1 MKTKAMLSDNE
12 KVAYPACAVSSQSI
26 FIIFILLIGT
36 IGCSE
41 RSYTGLTA
49 ADIDQYIVP
58 GEGDLCLENAFDSV
72 CLEYTQGK
80 KKTHIH
86 IYLEDIVYTF
96 YYEDAVLLQAQ
107 AERQNG
113 VPEINGD
120 AEAGHRVGHD
130 ANRDAEAGHRAGHDA
145 NGGDDANGDNSGVNT
160 DHKLKQNGVSEI
172 NGDRKAGHDANGGD
186 DATVNN
192 NGANTDQQLKGWV
205 VWVYYQSGIPAD
217 AIPSLEGSG
226 FTITVLD
233 DTGTDITNSVTDV
246 ALVRGDTGNALRFF
260 VPVIGQRIT
269 VHVQGLVAS
278 EHVAI
283 FVVDASGEVDS
294 QEKTYTLQ

>member
-12 KVAYPACAVSSQSI
+12 KVVYPACAVSSQSI

-49 ADIDQYIVP
+49 ADIDQYIVA

-80 KKTHIH
+80 KKTQIH
-86 IYLEDIVYTF
+86 IYLGGIVYIF
-96 YYEDAVLLQAQ
+96 YYDNAVLLQ

-113 VPEINGD
+113 IPGINGGRKAD
-120 AEAGHRVGHD
+120 QQLKGAER
-130 ANRDAEAGHRAGHDA
+130 
-145 NGGDDANGDNSGVNT
+145 
-160 DHKLKQNGVSEI
+160 QNGVSEI
-172 NGDRKAGHDANGGD
+172 NGDTKADPDVNGG